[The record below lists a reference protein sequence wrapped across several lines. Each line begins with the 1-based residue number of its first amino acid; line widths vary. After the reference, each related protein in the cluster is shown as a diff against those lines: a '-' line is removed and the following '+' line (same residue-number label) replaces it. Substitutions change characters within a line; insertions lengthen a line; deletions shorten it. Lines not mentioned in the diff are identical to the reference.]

1 MLLQVFAL
9 SGFIKA
15 LSTLTVTWMELFEK
29 ILKLNRAFEND
40 GAVLRVSG
48 VASSI
53 SCMQVA
59 PPTTLDTDGPILL
72 AANWFYLDGPIHLE
86 DENGQMISCFLGQA
100 GTNCLTQC
108 LMPEEI
114 FFSNF

>member
-1 MLLQVFAL
+1 MSLQVFAF

-15 LSTLTVTWMELFEK
+15 LSTLIRHINGALRKK
-29 ILKLNRAFEND
+29 IENGAFEND
-40 GAVLRVSG
+40 GAVLCVSG

-53 SCMQVA
+53 LYASS
-59 PPTTLDTDGPILL
+59 PTYNLATDGPILG
-72 AANWFYLDGPIHLE
+72 ANWFYLDGPIHLE